1 MPGEKPPENPRK
13 GQGVG
18 DWLECGMA
26 EDLLCRY
33 VRGSITAEEAQTV
46 QRHLIHCKLCLDEV
60 TALAKVLKQPA
71 TEAEQTEFRKLMKLN
86 PEARLKKVMAKVD
99 ELYGPVEAEEKQG
112 PSVIERISQRLREWL
127 APSYPAPVY
136 AGSHGQAAG
145 GLAGW
150 FESPQRIARYAFAF
164 AATVIVIAG
173 SFWGIRYYQTGYRI
187 GKAVDLVQENY
198 TVYMADTP
206 RLSGW
211 KKSYGST
218 GVGVIMSGEPDDTS
232 MSGVMARG
240 DTATPS
246 TYLEQATQLIHQAL
260 AKGEKSVTAG
270 QLLAQILIIEKNYAA
285 ADSLLRQLHPR
296 AASATLLND
305 RGVFY
310 FEQAKWDSAAHY
322 FLAATKADSG
332 LAEAFYNLAL
342 ANDKLGEPAEAM
354 SILDEYRK
362 LETDEG
368 WRNAAEEFHKRL
380 KRSLDER

>member
-1 MPGEKPPENPRK
+1 M
-13 GQGVG
+13 
-18 DWLECGMA
+18 ECGMA

-33 VRGSITAEEAQTV
+33 VRGSITADEAQTV

-60 TALAKVLKQPA
+60 TALSKVLKQPA
-71 TEAEQTEFRKLMKLN
+71 TEAEKTEFQKLMKLN

-99 ELYGPVEAEEKQG
+99 EVYGPVETEEKQN
-112 PSVIERISQRLREWL
+112 PSVVERVSQRLRAL
-127 APSYPAPVY
+127 LTLSDPAPVF

-150 FESPQRIARYAFAF
+150 FESPQRIAGYAFAF

-173 SFWGIRYYQTGYRI
+173 AFWGTRYYQTGYRI

-232 MSGVMARG
+232 MSGVIARG
-240 DTATPS
+240 DTVS
-246 TYLEQATQLIHQAL
+246 SSNYLEQANQLIHQAL
-260 AKGEKSVTAG
+260 AKGEKSVTAV
-270 QLLAQILIIEKNYAA
+270 QLLAQILIIEKKYDA
-285 ADSLLRQLHPR
+285 ADSLLRQLQPR

-322 FLAATKADSG
+322 FSAAAQADSG

-342 ANDKLGEPAEAM
+342 AKDKLDQPAEAM
-354 SILDEYRK
+354 SILDEYKK
-362 LETDEG
+362 LETDIG
-368 WRNAAEEFHKRL
+368 WRNAAEEYYKRL